1 MRKKRRL
8 NSFIADISAK
18 KAQKF
23 LLCAHK
29 DFYLET
35 QEPSPFLTLEKQ
47 QYNSELSLKDT
58 ERKCCAVLISDSSC
72 ILPDGSEGS
81 PNIFSHRGRKKSWFS
96 SLSLV
101 LTDIKYLCAIIQSQ
115 AWGSLVGC
123 RLWGRTE
130 SDTTEAT
137 YQQRQQQHFP

>member
-23 LLCAHK
+23 LLCAHE

-35 QEPSPFLTLEKQ
+35 REPSPFLILEKQ

-58 ERKCCAVLISDSSC
+58 ERKCCAVRTSDSSC

-81 PNIFSHRGRKKSWFS
+81 PNIFSHRGKKKVD
-96 SLSLV
+96 SLL
-101 LTDIKYLCAIIQSQ
+101 YLLS
-115 AWGSLVGC
+115 
-123 RLWGRTE
+123 
-130 SDTTEAT
+130 
-137 YQQRQQQHFP
+137 